1 MSGNNKPIV
10 LFLNHWA
17 KQLGGA
23 EHSLLDML
31 YFAGRRFTCHL
42 ITSEPGPLLERAE
55 QMNVKCHVIPCVSS
69 LENVRRWNFLR
80 TLLLSWPDIIAFIA
94 YVFRLRRVLF
104 QIKPN
109 LIHANVP
116 KSHIALF
123 MLSRIGYA
131 GKCCF
136 HIREIFNNRT
146 MPAFIYKILFPR
158 KNSAVIAIS
167 NAVKQNLP
175 HNIISQAT
183 IIYNGVSLPHTPKK
197 YGTVSTLKLLYLG
210 RVVPW
215 KGCHILLD
223 MLSMVIKQYPSSKVE
238 LSLVG
243 DTLYWPDTY
252 RNELKDK
259 IEYLHLSS
267 CCYLLPH
274 TSDTE
279 SVFLTHDIFCNASQ
293 KEPFGRVIAEAQ
305 GCGLPVIAFK
315 TGGIPEIVI
324 DNETGILVPYGN
336 CNLFTDAIGRFIE
349 RPDLI
354 ERMGSHGRERVKN
367 HFNRNNQGPL
377 ISQFLYEHLPPK
389 TEQLQ

>member
-23 EHSLLDML
+23 EHSLLDIL

-42 ITSEPGPLLERAE
+42 ITSEPGPLLEKASR
-55 QMNVKCHVIPCVSS
+55 MNVRCHVEPCSSS

-80 TLLLSWPDIIAFIA
+80 TLLLSWQDIIAFIV
-94 YVFRLRRVLF
+94 YVFRLRRLIL

-123 MLSRIGYA
+123 ILSRIGYT

-136 HIREIFNNRT
+136 HIREIFDKKS
-146 MPAFIYKILFPR
+146 MPEFIYKILFPGG
-158 KNSAVIAIS
+158 NSSVIAIS

-175 HNIISQAT
+175 ENILAKACV
-183 IIYNGVSLPHTPKK
+183 IYNGVSLSLSPKK
-197 YGTVSTLKLLYLG
+197 YDKVTMLKLLYLG
-210 RVVPW
+210 RIVPW
-215 KGCHILLD
+215 KGCHILID
-223 MLSMVIKQYPSSKVE
+223 ILSMVLNKYPSSKVE

-243 DTLYWPDTY
+243 DTLYWSDDY
-252 RNELKDK
+252 RNELKKK
-259 IEYLHLSS
+259 IEQLHLSS
-267 CCYLLPH
+267 YCHLLPY
-274 TSDTE
+274 TSDAE
-279 SVFLTHDIFCNASQ
+279 SVFLSHDIFCNASL
-293 KEPFGRVIAEAQ
+293 KEPFGRAVAEAQ
-305 GCGLPVIAFK
+305 GCGLPVVAFN

-324 DNETGILVPYGN
+324 HNETGILVPYGD
-336 CNLFTDAIGRFIE
+336 CKLFTGAIGRFIE

-354 ERMGSHGRERVKN
+354 EKMGSNGRDRAKH
-367 HFNRNNQGPL
+367 HFDRNKQGPL
-377 ISQFLYEHLPPK
+377 LSQFLYEHLP
-389 TEQLQ
+389 